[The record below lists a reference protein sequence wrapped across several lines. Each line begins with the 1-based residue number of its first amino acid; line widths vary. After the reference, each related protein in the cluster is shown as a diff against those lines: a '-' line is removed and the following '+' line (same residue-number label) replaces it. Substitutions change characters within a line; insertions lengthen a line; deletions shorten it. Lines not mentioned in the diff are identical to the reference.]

1 MYIFIRALVLSAA
14 TSLVACGGG
23 GKSDSKPSSV
33 SSSSVST
40 AASSLAVSSVG
51 NSTSLASSI
60 PALSSSAAVSSV
72 QSSSATS
79 QSSSPVAVSVKVD
92 GAISAFDANG
102 IRVPLDEE
110 LVAIEV
116 HLLDKNDQPIQA
128 QAPDAVGYEGEQ
140 DLRFSANLNG
150 TDAGTVAVTVSYP
163 GYTSYSRKMAAD
175 KPVAVDAKLQ
185 LVPVQAVVITQ
196 KTSISG
202 VAVDGFNI
210 NVSADND
217 DQQSDSMQIQIPASL
232 LPEGTTALDVAV
244 RTFDPNDENDKEFF
258 PGAYADSDGNQLVSV
273 AFNFAEI
280 NTDTGMS
287 LQKAMRKARQE
298 KIAKAGG
305 AHKVVDDEPV
315 IINRQIP
322 AASCRLL
329 ESLGD
334 SDALTPGFQV
344 PVYTYNSGS
353 GLWDLLGH
361 GTIYNEAGEKISET
375 QQEFNCDTTNFY
387 LEILVT
393 NEIFL
398 SDWWNLDYPLIFNQP
413 IDTCA
418 RIKMNNPDGE
428 VLAGIGG
435 FVWDDN
441 GDVDFAVTSFTTN
454 AEGIADIKVEQ
465 AGTETQATVYV
476 YDTKSFTFLKKTIA
490 LSSDCTAPAV
500 QVIELDRPAMCT
512 VDGALSFKNGAPV
525 QHELVY
531 AFSEA
536 DSSTTGFA
544 FANSD
549 ENGKYR
555 LAVACKDEYKL
566 APLTAIFPTLGDIN
580 SWLSINVDG
589 VVQAAEQSDDGK
601 TMVMKPIQLDYT
613 KPFVTGYYS
622 YETNL
627 AVVEFISHY
636 AAFPMNYSV
645 TVKSEDGATSYGTFT
660 GTVTAA
666 GDESI
671 GSNMGEIQLTIDLPE
686 QPDGYEYQIKLDITD
701 ALNNT
706 WLDVPAYIS
715 IGSEDDFLPQE

>member
-1 MYIFIRALVLSAA
+1 MSIFIRALLLSAA

-23 GKSDSKPSSV
+23 GKSDSKPAPV
-33 SSSSVST
+33 SS
-40 AASSLAVSSVG
+40 AVSNTV
-51 NSTSLASSI
+51 
-60 PALSSSAAVSSV
+60 SSAAVSSSITSV
-72 QSSSATS
+72 ASSMSLASSSAAISSMQSSSDAA
-79 QSSSPVAVSVKVD
+79 QSSSQAAIAVKVD
-92 GAISAFDANG
+92 GAISAFDETGAPALLN
-102 IRVPLDEE
+102 EE

-116 HLLDKNDQPIQA
+116 HLLDANDQPIQMLS
-128 QAPDAVGYEGEQ
+128 PDAVGYQGEQ
-140 DLRFSANLNG
+140 DLRFNADLHGSN
-150 TDAGTVAVTVSYP
+150 AGSVAVTVSYP
-163 GYTSYSRKMAAD
+163 GYTSYSRKLKAEEAIN
-175 KPVAVDAKLQ
+175 VNAKLQ
-185 LVPVQAVVITQ
+185 LVPVQTVVVNQ

-202 VAVDGFNI
+202 VAVEGFNI

-217 DQQSDSMQIQIPASL
+217 SQQSDSMQIQIPESL
-232 LPEGTTALDVAV
+232 LPEGTSALDVAV

-258 PGAYADSDGNQLVSV
+258 PGAYADSDGNDLVSV

-305 AHKVVDDEPV
+305 AHKVADDEPV

-334 SDALTPGFQV
+334 SDALTTGFQV
-344 PVYTYNSGS
+344 PVYTYNSDS

-361 GTIYNEAGEKISET
+361 GTIYTEAGEKISET
-375 QQEFNCDTTNFY
+375 QQEFNCDTTKFY
-387 LEILVT
+387 LEIFVT

-398 SDWWNLDYPLIFNQP
+398 SDWWNLDYPLVFTQP
-413 IDTCA
+413 VDTCA
-418 RIKMNNPDGE
+418 RIKINNPEGE
-428 VLAGIGG
+428 VLAGVGG
-435 FVWDDN
+435 FVWDDT

-454 AEGIADIKVEQ
+454 AEGVADIKVEQ
-465 AGTETQATVYV
+465 TGVETQATVYI
-476 YDTKSFTFLKKTIA
+476 YDIKTFTFLKKAIA

-512 VDGALSFKNGAPV
+512 VDGSLAFKNGAPV
-525 QHELVY
+525 ARELVY
-531 AFSEA
+531 AFSLTT
-536 DSSTTGFA
+536 SSPTGFA

-549 ENGKYR
+549 NDGKYR
-555 LAVACKDEYKL
+555 LTVACKDEYKF
-566 APLTAIFPTLGDIN
+566 APLTFILPGQSNIN
-580 SWLSINVDG
+580 SWVSINVDG

-601 TMVMKPIQLDYT
+601 TMLMKPIQLDYT

-622 YETNL
+622 YETNQ
-627 AVVEFISHY
+627 AEVEFISHY
-636 AAFPMNYSV
+636 AAFPMSYSV

-660 GTVTAA
+660 GVVTAN
-666 GDESI
+666 DEVIS
-671 GSNMGEIQLTIDLPE
+671 SNVGEIQLAIDLPE
-686 QPDGYEYQIKLDITD
+686 QPEGYEYQIKLDITD

-715 IGSEDDFLPQE
+715 IGSEDDFSPQE

>member
-1 MYIFIRALVLSAA
+1 MSTYVRALLFSAV
-14 TSLVACGGG
+14 TGLVACGGG
-23 GKSDSKPSSV
+23 GKSDPKPSS
-33 SSSSVST
+33 SSAVST
-40 AASSLAVSSVG
+40 AVSSVAVSSVG
-51 NSTSLASSI
+51 SSV
-60 PALSSSAAVSSV
+60 PALSSSAADSSV
-72 QSSSATS
+72 QASSATS
-79 QSSSPVAVSVKVD
+79 QSSSPVAVNVKVD
-92 GAISAFDANG
+92 GAISAFDEDG

-110 LVAIEV
+110 LVTIEV
-116 HLLDKNDQPIQA
+116 HLLNKKDQLIQT
-128 QAPDAVGYEGEQ
+128 QSPNAVGYEGEQ
-140 DLRFSANLNG
+140 DLRFS
-150 TDAGTVAVTVSYP
+150 TDLDGADADTVAVTVSYP
-163 GYTSYSRKMAAD
+163 GYTSYSRKVDAD
-175 KPVAVDAKLQ
+175 KPVTVDAKLQ
-185 LVPVQAVVITQ
+185 FVPVQTVVVEQ
-196 KTSISG
+196 KQSISG
-202 VAVDGFNI
+202 VVVDGFNI

-217 DQQSDSMQIQIPASL
+217 DQQSDSMQIQIPSSL
-232 LPEGTTALDVAV
+232 LPDGTTALDVAV
-244 RTFDPNDENDKEFF
+244 RTFDPNDDNDKEFF

-280 NTDTGMS
+280 NTDTGVS

-298 KIAKAGG
+298 KIARAGG
-305 AHKVVDDEPV
+305 AHKVADDEPV

-322 AASCRLL
+322 ASSCRLL

-353 GLWDLLGH
+353 GVWDLLGH
-361 GTIYNEAGEKISET
+361 GTIYSESGEKISET
-375 QQEFNCDTTNFY
+375 QQEFDCATTNFY

-398 SDWWNLDYPLIFNQP
+398 SDWWNLDYPLAFSQP
-413 IDTCA
+413 VDTCA

-428 VLAGIGG
+428 VLAGISG

-454 AEGIADIKVEQ
+454 AEGIADIKVGQ
-465 AGTETQATVYV
+465 TGVETQATVYI
-476 YDTKSFTFLKKTIA
+476 YDTKSFGVLKKTIA
-490 LSSDCTAPAV
+490 LSSDCTAPVV

-525 QHELVY
+525 QRELVY
-531 AFSEA
+531 AFSENN
-536 DSSTTGFA
+536 SSMSGFA

-555 LAVACKDEYKL
+555 LSVACKDEYKL
-566 APLTAIFPTLGDIN
+566 APLTSIFPTLGDIN

-589 VVQAAEQSDDGK
+589 VVQAAEQTDDGK
-601 TMVMKPIQLDYT
+601 IMLMKPIQLDYT

-645 TVKSEDGATSYGTFT
+645 TVKSADGVTSYGTFT
-660 GTVTAA
+660 GTVTAT
-666 GDESI
+666 DESFS
-671 GSNMGEIQLTIDLPE
+671 SNMGEIQLTIDLPE
-686 QPDGYEYQIKLDITD
+686 QPAGYEYQIKLDITD

-715 IGSEDDFLPQE
+715 TGSEDDFPTED